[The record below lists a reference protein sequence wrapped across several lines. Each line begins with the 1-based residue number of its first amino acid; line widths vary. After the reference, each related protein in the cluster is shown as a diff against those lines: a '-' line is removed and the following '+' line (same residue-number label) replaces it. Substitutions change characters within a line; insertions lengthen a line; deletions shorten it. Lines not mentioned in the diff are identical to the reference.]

1 MLFLFYKYEG
11 AFSLNQGYCE
21 SFMSIILRNFVTSL
35 VPPYNEPTQPC
46 NPSPCGSNAI
56 CKERN
61 GVGSCRCIEN
71 YFGDPYIGCRP
82 ECVTSSDCPSNKA
95 CYQNK
100 CKDVCNGACGN
111 NALCVGV
118 NHVPMCYCIDGYT
131 GDARS
136 NCYEIPK
143 ISKNC
148 FILSLFLKFLETLF
162 NSKKNP
168 RFFLLSRDIIMSFKF
183 LPN

>member
-1 MLFLFYKYEG
+1 MCIAECTFL
-11 AFSLNQGYCE
+11 
-21 SFMSIILRNFVTSL
+21 ISL
-35 VPPYNEPTQPC
+35 VPIYNEPSQPC

-71 YFGDPYIGCRP
+71 YFGDPYIGCKP

-100 CKDVCNGACGN
+100 CKDVCNGACAS
-111 NALCVGV
+111 NAHCIGV
-118 NHVPMCYCIDGYT
+118 NHVPMCYCLDGYT
-131 GDARS
+131 GDART

-143 ISKNC
+143 QCKNHRNIHFANNDSKMMRIMDNSW
-148 FILSLFLKFLETLF
+148 F
-162 NSKKNP
+162 SKKKATILTTALKISLCKLN
-168 RFFLLSRDIIMSFKF
+168 FTEFIINFV
-183 LPN
+183 